1 MTNRFR
7 FRVECTNSHMEGQHM
22 DEQENVVSVVEY
34 EGNDPILLL
43 EKELRKL
50 PDIQAARIVAGYDG
64 EPSEVHIVATP
75 NKSPKQLS
83 RDIQSVAI
91 ASFGYDIDRR
101 RISIVQIESADAD
114 FLVDKDFRPRIMS
127 ITSESTGL
135 RSTVKVALEHN
146 EAQALGFAEG
156 SVASAARHRLI
167 AQATLDALRQLEPLA
182 ESLDVDSAQIV
193 RIGSSDVAVTTVMF
207 VLPPEE
213 QIVSGSAIVRQ
224 GNEADAVARAILD
237 STNRRLMLL
246 VNQGS

>member
-1 MTNRFR
+1 MYQLELRSR
-7 FRVECTNSHMEGQHM
+7 GMENQ
-22 DEQENVVSVVEY
+22 DNVISVVEY

-43 EKELRKL
+43 EKELRRL

-64 EPSEVHIVATP
+64 EPSEVHIVAAP
-75 NKSPKQLS
+75 NKAPKQLV

-101 RISIVQIESADAD
+101 RISIVQIDAPETEYLFD
-114 FLVDKDFRPRIMS
+114 REFRPKILS

-135 RSTVKVALEHN
+135 RSTVKVSLEHDDT
-146 EAQALGFAEG
+146 QALGFAEG

-182 ESLDVDSAQIV
+182 ESLDVDAAHVV
-193 RIGSSDVAVTTVMF
+193 RIGGADVAVTTVIF
-207 VLPPEE
+207 VIPPDE

-224 GNEADAVARAILD
+224 GNEADAIARAVLD
-237 STNRRLMLL
+237 STNRRLHML
-246 VNQGS
+246 VNKNNL